1 MIQIT
6 SIIATP
12 AQTFQ
17 TALADGSIIRFSLT
31 FRPRIPAFFLDITWG
46 TFALYGLKLANTVN
60 LLDQF
65 RNLPFGLMV
74 FLEDGTEL
82 YLIDDFTTGRAGFYI
97 LEQADLD
104 YLASVIGGLG

>member
-17 TALADGSIIRFSLT
+17 TALADGSVLRFELT
-31 FRPRIPAFFLDITWG
+31 FRPRIPAFFLNLTWNDFSLSG
-46 TFALYGLKLANTVN
+46 IKLSNNLN
-60 LLDQF
+60 LLRQF
-65 RNLPFGLMV
+65 RRLPFGLLIN
-74 FLEDGTEL
+74 LEDGTEP
-82 YLIDDFTTGRAGFYI
+82 YLIDDFTTGRAKFYV

-104 YLASVIGGLG
+104 YLDSQVGGFE